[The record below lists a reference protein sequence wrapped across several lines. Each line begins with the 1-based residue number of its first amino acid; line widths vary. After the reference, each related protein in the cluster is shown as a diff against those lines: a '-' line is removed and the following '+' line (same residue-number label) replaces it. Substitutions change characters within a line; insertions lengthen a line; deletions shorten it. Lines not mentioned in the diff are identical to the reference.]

1 MAEVDKPQ
9 VLVTSHREEGGM
21 VMVTVADNGKGLP
34 AHVDDIFAPFGAA
47 DRNGLGIG
55 LSICRTIV
63 DSYGGR
69 IWSGTSPLGGAAIC
83 FTLPLDELALLYDVA

>member
-1 MAEVDKPQ
+1 
-9 VLVTSHREEGGM
+9 M
-21 VMVTVADNGKGLP
+21 VMVSVADNGKGLP
-34 AHVDDIFAPFGAA
+34 NHVDDIFAPFGAA